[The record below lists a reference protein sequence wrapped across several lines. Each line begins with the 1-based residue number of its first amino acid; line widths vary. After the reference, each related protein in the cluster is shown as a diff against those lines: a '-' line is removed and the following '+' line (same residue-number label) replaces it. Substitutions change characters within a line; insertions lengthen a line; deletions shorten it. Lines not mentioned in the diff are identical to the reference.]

1 MMSEGSSVNAN
12 VQKKSEGPS
21 VNANVQKEKKIDE
34 KYIYRTS

>member
-12 VQKKSEGPS
+12 VQEKSEGLS
-21 VNANVQKEKKIDE
+21 VNANVQKKKKIDE

>member
-12 VQKKSEGPS
+12 VQKNSEGPF
-21 VNANVQKEKKIDE
+21 VNANVQKKKKIDK

>member
-1 MMSEGSSVNAN
+1 MMSEGSFVNAN
-12 VQKKSEGPS
+12 VQNKSEGPS

>member
-21 VNANVQKEKKIDE
+21 VNADVQKNKKIDE

>member
-1 MMSEGSSVNAN
+1 MMSEGSFVNAN